1 MPGHLRIAE
10 DTGLNDSD
18 KTITL
23 DTTDLNKIQA
33 IQVNLITTATVGNR
47 NLEIIVDDGT
57 NELFR
62 ATAQAVQAAS
72 LTRNYSWAP
81 DGQDDAAFINNA
93 LRIRIPNVWLPS
105 GSRVRVFDFAAIDA
119 AADDMVVRI
128 LYERNRPS

>member
-1 MPGHLRIAE
+1 MPGHLRIVE
-10 DTGLNDSD
+10 DTALNDSD

-23 DTTDLNKIQA
+23 DTTDLNRIQA

-72 LTRNYSWAP
+72 LTRDYSWAP
-81 DGQDDAAFINNA
+81 DGQDDAAFINDA